1 MPCEDRVMY
10 ISNCDSRA
18 GILGRVGGG
27 WWVGEDLVQFVQT
40 EKIQVSDRKLSIYKS
55 N

>member
-1 MPCEDRVMY
+1 MESMPCEDRVMY

-18 GILGRVGGG
+18 GILGRAG
-27 WWVGEDLVQFVQT
+27 WGVEVQFVQT
-40 EKIQVSDRKLSIYKS
+40 EKIQVSDKLSIYKS